1 MGIPPPSGRQSTLE
15 AALGVEGLALLRA
28 CLLDSTWLKSSGEF
42 KTKALS
48 HPRLIK
54 SEPVGGEHKE
64 P

>member
-1 MGIPPPSGRQSTLE
+1 MGVPPPTGRQSTLE
-15 AALGVEGLALLRA
+15 AALGVEGLALLKA

-54 SEPVGGEHKE
+54 SEPVSGEHKE